1 MALNQGASAKID
13 LGLSPEMLHQT
24 NTSIADLLMEGFS
37 LQARTQITKDVKG
50 IINDVLEHNFIKMN
64 HKISNLMPMLIGFMF
79 QIGVDV
85 DIQFDDDE
93 ALDEIKENPLL
104 QKFNLTMEQI
114 ALLLSKKTDDESLE
128 DISKRVL
135 TLQGLKTHGENQL
148 VVMLVRAFKVLE
160 DILEHVD
167 DKNSITI
174 KAGVLEFC
182 IAAELSLSAK
192 NLCRAS
198 PMLSRIFAYPFF
210 NDELSGFDTIS
221 GMKHKT
227 TLKKK

>member
-1 MALNQGASAKID
+1 
-13 LGLSPEMLHQT
+13 
-24 NTSIADLLMEGFS
+24 MEGFS
-37 LQARTQITKDVKG
+37 LQARTQITKDIKG
-50 IINDVLEHNFIKMN
+50 IIKGVFEHNLIQMKHN
-64 HKISNLMPMLIGFMF
+64 IQNLMPLLIGFMF

-85 DIQFDDDE
+85 DIQLDDE
-93 ALDEIKENPLL
+93 EAIDEIKENPIL

-114 ALLLSKKTDDESLE
+114 ALLLSKDTEDESLE

-135 TLQGLKTHGENQL
+135 TLQGLKTQGEDQL
-148 VVMLVRAFKVLE
+148 LVMLVRAFKVLE

-174 KAGVLEFC
+174 KDGILEFC

-198 PMLSRIFAYPFF
+198 PMLSRILAYPFF
-210 NDELSGFDTIS
+210 NKVLSGFDTIN